1 MKTRNQGLALK
12 LAGLHYLNRPRQIPV
27 RLSNAAL
34 HPCSTRMHQRRSALA
49 DAEIF
54 GHFQRRATD
63 AADNGRA
70 VATGERI
77 IHLAGAIGAVEPGMV
92 TTVSGCWRRLSHQL
106 PRRIG
111 SKRGS

>member
-1 MKTRNQGLALK
+1 MKTRNQGLALN

-34 HPCSTRMHQRRSALA
+34 HRCSTRVHQHRSALA

-70 VATGERI
+70 ITAGQRI
-77 IHLAGAIGAVEPGMV
+77 NHLAGTVGAVEPGMV
-92 TTVSGCWRRLSHQL
+92 TTLSVCLRRFSHQF

-111 SKRGS
+111 WKRCS